1 MDIEE
6 AMQAAKAVG
15 RQQAEVVLEFRQ
27 KALAERANAVERATV
42 AAETR
47 DLGDER
53 AALDAGRVRREAGAG
68 SSGVLIAEGDSWF
81 DYPWVDVIEV
91 LEDQYG
97 YDVESVAHKGDTVED
112 MAYSGGQL
120 EELTRRLEK
129 LLRRN
134 TIPRAILLSGGGN
147 DIAGP
152 EFRMLLNHA
161 ASPVSGLNQKVI
173 SGVIDERIRLAY
185 ATIISA
191 VTTICEQKIGYAV
204 PIIVHGYDFPVPD
217 GRGSMGG
224 SWLLPGPWLE
234 PGFRVKG
241 YDSMEQRKD
250 LARDL
255 IDHLN
260 DMLLT
265 LPDEFDHVK
274 FVDLRGT
281 LPTGDAVYKQW
292 WDNELHPTHEG
303 FVAVTAKIARHIP
316 K

>member
-1 MDIEE
+1 MDKV
-6 AMQAAKAVG
+6 MQAAIQVG
-15 RQQAEVVLEFRQ
+15 IQQADKVLAFRQ
-27 KALAERANAVERATV
+27 TALVERAKAIERAH
-42 AAETR
+42 AAKAG

-53 AALDAGRVRREAGAG
+53 AALDADQVRKVAGAG

-81 DYPWVDVIEV
+81 DYPWVDVIEI
-91 LEDQYG
+91 LEDHYG
-97 YDVESVAHKGDTVED
+97 YDIESVAHKGDTVED
-112 MAYSGGQL
+112 MAYSSGQL

-161 ASPVSGLNQKVI
+161 DSPISGLNQSVV
-173 SGVIDERIRLAY
+173 SGVIDERIRVAY

-191 VTTICEQKIGYAV
+191 VTTICEQKIGHAV

-217 GRGSMGG
+217 GRGFLGG
-224 SWLLPGPWLE
+224 GWLLPGPWLE

-241 YDSMEQRKD
+241 YASMDQRKD

-255 IDHLN
+255 IDRFN
-260 DMLLT
+260 KMLLT
-265 LPDEFDHVK
+265 LPADFNHVK
-274 FVDLRGT
+274 YVDLRGT
-281 LPTGDAVYKQW
+281 LQTGDADYQQW
-292 WDNELHPTHEG
+292 WDNELHPTRKG
-303 FVAVTAKIARHIP
+303 FLAVIEKIAQLIP
-316 K
+316 

>member
-1 MDIEE
+1 MNEV
-6 AMQAAKAVG
+6 MQAAIDVG
-15 RQQAEVVLEFRQ
+15 RQQADKVLAFRQ
-27 KALAERANAVERATV
+27 TALVERANAIERASATK
-42 AAETR
+42 AG
-47 DLGDER
+47 DSGDER
-53 AALDAGRVRREAGAG
+53 AILSVDRVREVAGAG

-81 DYPWVDVIEV
+81 DYPWVDVIEI
-91 LEDQYG
+91 LEDRYG

-147 DIAGP
+147 DVAGP

-161 ASPVSGLNQKVI
+161 DSPISGLNQSVV
-173 SGVIDERIRLAY
+173 SGVIDERIRVAY

-191 VTTICEQKIGYAV
+191 VTRICEEKIGHAV

-217 GRGSMGG
+217 GRGFLGG
-224 SWLLPGPWLE
+224 WWLLPGPWLE

-241 YDSMEQRKD
+241 YDSMTRRKD

-255 IDHLN
+255 IDRFN
-260 DMLLT
+260 EMLLT
-265 LPDEFDHVK
+265 LPNDFKHVK
-274 FVDLRGT
+274 YVNLRGT
-281 LPTGDAVYKQW
+281 LSTGDAEYQQW
-292 WDNELHPTHEG
+292 WDNELHPTREG
-303 FVAVTAKIARHIP
+303 FLAVTEQIAKQIT
-316 K
+316 